1 MFDRYIRLAKAKD
14 ALAGGRFEEAA
25 KIASDPR
32 IADDRRAV
40 AIRNDAQKALCARAR
55 ACAGKGELAT
65 AVREFERAQAIGA
78 SADIEVEFDALRRQ
92 LAEQQRA
99 AAASDEALRRAR
111 MLADQ
116 GRLADAERELKV
128 LPAHGSA
135 ADREALLNHVRGRRE
150 RAQDQFAAATAAL
163 AAGDL
168 ATAQDALMRAR
179 ACDVEALGPQ
189 CAAVVAAV
197 ARSVAAESAQRVRDE
212 DPAAALRSLQAALER
227 LPELTTATEWNEALS
242 AAGNAAL
249 RQLSKGTD
257 SERAALA
264 SALVAFPLGS
274 ALDSPQSF
282 MRALDASRLLL
293 RLPAARESGRSLE
306 VAAMCEQLAQLL
318 GCAEFTRAAATAH
331 AEDARA
337 SSRIEAARA
346 FVAQGRLDEARAEL
360 ARALAESPLHE
371 GARIEGEAI
380 ERSVLE
386 RAQRHEAARKSAS
399 VGRLREAYAL
409 ALADAQ
415 PGPLGVAATAFAN
428 ELRAKLDLVS
438 RGLDEVRAAVHGQAG
453 GSLAGLRGCI
463 ARLEELAKVQCD
475 HDELPRLSAMLQQEA
490 TGVQLAEAA
499 MRAPEHS
506 GDAQVSV
513 ALQSLLSMRK
523 DLLAPDRLDARIQAL
538 LERIQQSADRALMA
552 GRLAA
557 AESLA
562 LSLDAAAAM
571 GLWRHEAVERIRASC
586 AERRARADVVIQNGK
601 SQFAARNLAGAE
613 DALAQAK
620 LLWADGDSVLAFE
633 RELASLLRREAV
645 IVRAGQLAKD
655 GHADAAREQI
665 DAMGETPALLRTRI
679 FDMKRD
685 IAKAQGLLGAF
696 VLRVDEGGEFL
707 VLRGESVSIGNLRD
721 GSADLPI
728 LCALAGRHARI
739 ERSMSF
745 HGGMQDTIHA
755 ENGEV
760 WVDGQKVAS
769 AMLRPGARIRLG
781 PSLQLAYSH
790 PCARSLTAMLQLQG
804 GFQAAG
810 TDRVLLLKDRGRDGR
825 ICIGQGKDVH
835 VRVGSATEE
844 VEVFASKAGQLR
856 VRCKAGGEIDGKP
869 FVDEHPVDAG
879 AYVRAGGVSFV
890 LMPWSQQR

>member
-25 KIASDPR
+25 KNASDPK

-55 ACAGKGELAT
+55 ERAAKGDLPT

-78 SADIEVEFDALRRQ
+78 SADIEVEVEALRRQ
-92 LAEQQRA
+92 LAEQQRN

-111 MLADQ
+111 RLADQ
-116 GRLADAERELKV
+116 GRLADAERELAS
-128 LPAHGSA
+128 LPSEGSNA
-135 ADREALLNHVRGRRE
+135 EREALASHVRGKRE
-150 RAQDQFAAATAAL
+150 RATEQLMAARDAL

-168 ATAQDALMRAR
+168 AAAQDALLRAR
-179 ACDVEALGPQ
+179 ACDADASGPQ
-189 CAAVVAAV
+189 CAAVVKAV
-197 ARSVAAESAQRVRDE
+197 ARSVAAESAQRLRDAG
-212 DPAAALRSLQAALER
+212 PAAALRSLQAALER
-227 LPELTTATEWNEALS
+227 LPELATALEWNEALS
-242 AAGNAAL
+242 SVGDAAVRL
-249 RQLSKGTD
+249 LSKGSD
-257 SERAALA
+257 SERTALA
-264 SALVAFPLGS
+264 SVLAAFPLGS
-274 ALDSPQSF
+274 AADAPEAF
-282 MRALDASRLLL
+282 ARAIAAAKLWL
-293 RLPAARESGRSLE
+293 RLPAARASGRALE
-306 VAAMCEQLAQLL
+306 VASLCDQLAEAL
-318 GCAEFTRAAATAH
+318 GGAEFSRAAAAAR
-331 AEDARA
+331 AEDAMATR
-337 SSRIEAARA
+337 RIEAARA
-346 FVAQGRLDEARAEL
+346 FAAQGRVDEARAEL
-360 ARALAESPLHE
+360 ATALAESPLHE
-371 GARIEGEAI
+371 GARAEAEAI

-386 RAQRHEAARKSAS
+386 RAQRHEAARKAAS
-399 VGRLREAYAL
+399 TGRLREAYSL
-409 ALADAQ
+409 VLADAQ
-415 PGPLGVAATAFAN
+415 PGPLGAAATAFAN

-475 HDELPRLSAMLQQEA
+475 HDELPRVSAMLQQEA

-499 MRAPEHS
+499 MRAPEV
-506 GDAQVSV
+506 GGEAQVSA
-513 ALQSLLSMRK
+513 ALESLLSMRK

-538 LERIQQSADRALMA
+538 LERLQQSADRALMA

-557 AESLA
+557 AEILA
-562 LSLDAAAAM
+562 PALDGAAAK
-571 GLWRHEAVERIRASC
+571 GLWRLDAVERIRASC
-586 AERRARADVVIQNGK
+586 AERRARAEAVIQGGK
-601 SQFAARNLAGAE
+601 RQFAARDLAGAE
-613 DALAQAK
+613 AALAQAK
-620 LLWADGDSVLAFE
+620 LLWADGEPVMSFE
-633 RELASLLRREAV
+633 RELAGLLRREAA

-665 DAMGETPALLRTRI
+665 DGMGETPALLRTRI

-685 IAKAQGLLGAF
+685 IAKAQGLQGAF

-707 VLRGESVSIGNLRD
+707 VLRGESVSIGNVRD
-721 GSADLPI
+721 GGADLPI

-739 ERSMSF
+739 ARSMSF

-760 WVDGQKVAS
+760 WVDGHKVTS
-769 AMLRPGARIRLG
+769 APLRPGSRIRLG
-781 PSLQLAYSH
+781 ASLQLAYSH
-790 PCARSLTAMLQLQG
+790 PCARSLTAMLQLLG

-844 VEVFASKAGQLR
+844 VEVFASKTGQLR
-856 VRCKAGGEIDGKP
+856 VRCKSGGEIDGKP
-869 FVDEHPVDAG
+869 FADEHPVDAG